1 MATEKSYLAGDIIT
15 GYVRSLVVNEPDVLR
30 RLREETASHPESV
43 MQIPPEQGQ
52 LLQVLLG
59 VLGARKA
66 LEVGVF
72 TGYSSTVTALALP
85 ADGHVFAC
93 DVSDEFTSVARR
105 YWAEA
110 GVSNK
115 ITLRLGPAGDT
126 LRSLLAEGHGGSF
139 DFAFI
144 DADKEAYDTYYE
156 LALKLLRPGGLMML
170 DNMLRRGEV
179 VDPAVTEEGSVALRK
194 LNEKIARDE
203 RVRAVLLAV
212 IDGVTLAWKK
222 PD

>member
-1 MATEKSYLAGDIIT
+1 MPTEKSYLAGDVIT

-30 RLREETASHPESV
+30 RLREETALHPDAV
-43 MQIPPEQGQ
+43 MQIPADQG
-52 LLQVLLG
+52 LLFEVLLG
-59 VLGARKA
+59 LVGAKKT

-85 ADGHVFAC
+85 PDGHVFAC

-110 GVSNK
+110 GVSDK
-115 ITLRLGPAGDT
+115 ITLRLGPAAET
-126 LRSLLAEGHGGSF
+126 LKQLLAEGHGASF

-156 LALKLLRPGGLMML
+156 LTLPLIRPGGLIVL
-170 DNMLRRGEV
+170 DNMLRHGEV
-179 VDPAVTEEGSVALRK
+179 VDPNVSEPGSLALRK
-194 LNEKIARDE
+194 LNEKLARDT
-203 RVRAVLLAV
+203 RVRAVLLPV

-222 PD
+222 PG